1 MLDFS
6 RLGSVTDLAGGE
18 AWSAGELGAAAAARR
33 AEFEDAAI
41 GPGRRVVIAHGGTPG
56 FFADLFAVWSVGA
69 CAACVDPALTPGEL
83 STIADF
89 TDAAAVIVE
98 PGAAASALAPGSR
111 VLGPARRAPAD
122 AVSALPGVAV
132 AGGDPALI
140 LFTSGTTG
148 RPKGVVLSFAALAA
162 RIALNHQHI
171 PKQVYRR
178 TLCPLPTHFG
188 HGLIGNGLT
197 PLLGGGDL
205 YLLAEPGLAGIARLG
220 ATVSE
225 HAITFMSST
234 PALWRIALKASPPPR
249 PVLER
254 IGVGSAPVSPG
265 LIRAIVEWSGTD
277 DVWNMYGM
285 TETANWAAGTSA
297 RERPPED
304 GLVGRM
310 WGGEAAVR
318 RDDGTIAPHGGG
330 EIVVRTP
337 SLMSGYYRRADLT
350 GDAMCDDWYRTGDSG
365 EVSRDGLIRLTGR
378 IKDEINRAG
387 AKVLPEEIDRLL
399 EQHEAVAEACA
410 FAIPDPVAG
419 EIVGVAVRLEDGAD
433 VALAT
438 LEAWCRARIR
448 KTCVPE
454 RWFALAEL
462 PRTARGKL
470 SRSVVRDRCLKT

>member
-1 MLDFS
+1 MLDLS

-18 AWSAGELGAAAAARR
+18 AWSAGELGAAAAVRR

-122 AVSALPGVAV
+122 ALSALPGVA
-132 AGGDPALI
+132 AEGDDPALI

-148 RPKGVVLSFAALAA
+148 TPKGVVLSFAALAA

-171 PKQVYRR
+171 PKHVYRR

-249 PVLER
+249 PVLKR

-265 LIRAIVEWSGTD
+265 LIQAIVEWSGTD

-285 TETANWAAGTSA
+285 TETANWAAGISA

-318 RDDGTIAPHGGG
+318 RGDGTIAPHGGG

-337 SLMSGYYRRADLT
+337 SLM
-350 GDAMCDDWYRTGDSG
+350 
-365 EVSRDGLIRLTGR
+365 
-378 IKDEINRAG
+378 
-387 AKVLPEEIDRLL
+387 
-399 EQHEAVAEACA
+399 
-410 FAIPDPVAG
+410 
-419 EIVGVAVRLEDGAD
+419 
-433 VALAT
+433 
-438 LEAWCRARIR
+438 
-448 KTCVPE
+448 
-454 RWFALAEL
+454 
-462 PRTARGKL
+462 RGF
-470 SRSVVRDRCLKT
+470 